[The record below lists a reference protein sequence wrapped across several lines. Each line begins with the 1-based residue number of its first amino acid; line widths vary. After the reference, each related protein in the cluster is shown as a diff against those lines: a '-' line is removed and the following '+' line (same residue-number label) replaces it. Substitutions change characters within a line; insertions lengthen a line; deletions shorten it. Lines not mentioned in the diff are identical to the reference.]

1 MPTDQKIENLL
12 NLALDTTP
20 EEREKSLTLNIGFD
34 AQDQE
39 WDLIVKY
46 SGSLEKFRERGIRV
60 AELAN
65 GYAIVTIA
73 QSMISYLSAQPE
85 IEYIEKPKRLF
96 FSARQGRT
104 ASCMDVLQL
113 MDETGVSGAAGA
125 LLEQE
130 ENMAT
135 RALLGQGILIAV
147 IDSGV
152 DYTHPDFRNPDGS
165 TRILAIWDQS
175 IAGNP
180 PEGYTLGTEY
190 TKVQIDEALRSGQR
204 LPTRDISGHGTE
216 VLGIASGNGRASIS
230 GGPKAGGLEGGDGQ
244 LTAEAEAPSSGGQQ
258 EGARVQALE
267 QPVIGPDRG
276 VAPLA
281 HILVVKL
288 GNPKPGSFP
297 RTTELM
303 QALDYV
309 YRKAQ
314 EWGLPVAV
322 NLSFGNVYGP
332 HNGTSLLETFIAE
345 LADRWRSVIC
355 VGTGN
360 EGSTAGHASGMLQ
373 QGNAREVQ
381 MGVAPFESTINVQ
394 LWKSYSDEFEIR
406 LITPEGQ
413 VIGPL
418 PENLGPQRYLAGNT
432 ELLIFYGK
440 PSPYSISQEIYFD
453 FLPTR
458 EYIDSG
464 IWRFQLMPR
473 RVTDGRYDIWL
484 PQAEVLNPGTRFYE
498 PSVENTL
505 TIPATARNVVAVG
518 AYDSR
523 SLTYA
528 PFSGR
533 GNPPGQ
539 PLPSGA
545 TAVKPDLAAP
555 GVNIRATAVGGGYT
569 IVTGTSFATP
579 FVTGAA
585 AMLMQWGII
594 NVNDPFLYG
603 EKVRAYL
610 RRGAR
615 PLPGF
620 AQYPNSQVGYG
631 ALCVR
636 ESLPK

>member
-1 MPTDQKIENLL
+1 MATDQKIENLL
-12 NLALDTTP
+12 NLALDASP
-20 EEREKSLTLNIGFD
+20 EEREKSLTLNVGFD
-34 AQDQE
+34 VQDQE

-46 SGSLEKFRERGIRV
+46 SGSLQRFREQGIRI

-73 QSMISYLSAQPE
+73 QSMIPRFAAQPE
-85 IEYIEKPKRLF
+85 IEYVEKPKRLF

-104 ASCMDVLQL
+104 ASCMDVLQITDAAGL
-113 MDETGVSGAAGA
+113 PSIVPGVSQTTEELPGTSM
-125 LLEQE
+125 EQE
-130 ENMAT
+130 WDGMA
-135 RALLGQGILIAV
+135 RPLLGQGILIAV

-152 DYTHPDFRNPDGS
+152 DYTHPDFRNLDGS

-175 IAGNP
+175 VSGNP

-190 TKVQIDEALRSGQR
+190 TKAEIDEALRSGRR

-216 VLGIASGNGRASIS
+216 VLGIAAGNGRASIP
-230 GGPKAGGLEGGDGQ
+230 GRLQEADGQ
-244 LTAEAEAPSSGGQQ
+244 SVVDGMSDP
-258 EGARVQALE
+258 ARPAF
-267 QPVIGPDRG
+267 GPDRG

-288 GNPKPGSFP
+288 GNPKPESFP

-314 EWGLPVAV
+314 EWNLPVAI

-332 HNGTSLLETFIAE
+332 HNGTSLLETYIAE
-345 LADRWRSVIC
+345 IANRWRSVIC

-360 EGSTAGHASGMLQ
+360 EGSTAGHASGILQ
-373 QGNAREVQ
+373 QGSRREVQ

-394 LWKSYSDEFEIR
+394 LWKSYSDEFEIL
-406 LITPEGQ
+406 LISPEGQ

-418 PENLGPQRYLAGNT
+418 PENLGPQRYLTGST

-440 PSPYSISQEIYFD
+440 PSPYSVSQEIYFD
-453 FLPTR
+453 FLPR
-458 EYIDSG
+458 RDYIDSG

-473 RVTDGRYDIWL
+473 RVADGRYDIWL
-484 PQAEVLNPGTRFYE
+484 PQAEVLNRGTRFYE

-505 TIPATARNVVAVG
+505 TIPATARNIVAVG

-545 TAVKPDLAAP
+545 TTVKPDIAAP
-555 GVNIRATAVGGGYT
+555 GVNIRTTAVAGGYT
-569 IVTGTSFATP
+569 TVTGTSFATP

-585 AMLMQWGII
+585 AMLMQWGIV
-594 NVNDPFLYG
+594 NGNDPYLYG

-636 ESLPK
+636 DSLPM

>member
-1 MPTDQKIENLL
+1 MATDQKIENLL

-20 EEREKSLTLNIGFD
+20 EEREKSLTLNVGFD
-34 AQDQE
+34 TQDQQ

-46 SGSLEKFRERGIRV
+46 SGSLQKFREQGIRV

-65 GYAIVTIA
+65 GYAVVTIA
-73 QSMISYLSAQPE
+73 QSMISYFSAQPE
-85 IEYIEKPKRLF
+85 IEYVEKPKRLF
-96 FSARQGRT
+96 FSVRQGRT
-104 ASCMDVLQL
+104 ASCMDALQIT
-113 MDETGVSGAAGA
+113 EAAGT
-125 LLEQE
+125 LLNVPETSPVTDRQSE
-130 ENMAT
+130 DASAGENGG
-135 RALLGQGILIAV
+135 RVLPLLGQGILVAV

-175 IAGNP
+175 VAGNP

-190 TKVQIDEALRSGQR
+190 TKAQIDEALRSGQR

-216 VLGIASGNGRASIS
+216 VLGIAAGNGRTSIP
-230 GGPKAGGLEGGDGQ
+230 GRQQRAAGNVVTDP
-244 LTAEAEAPSSGGQQ
+244 A
-258 EGARVQALE
+258 
-267 QPVIGPDRG
+267 QPEFGSERG
-276 VAPLA
+276 VVPLA

-288 GNPKPGSFP
+288 GNPKPESFP

-309 YRKAQ
+309 YRRAQ
-314 EWGLPVAV
+314 EWRLPVAV

-332 HNGTSLLETFIAE
+332 HNGTSLLETYIAE
-345 LADRWRSVIC
+345 LADRWKSVIC
-355 VGTGN
+355 IGTGN
-360 EGSTAGHASGMLQ
+360 EGSTAGHASGILR
-373 QGNAREVQ
+373 QGELREVQ
-381 MGVAPFESTINVQ
+381 MGVASFERTINVQ
-394 LWKSYSDEFEIR
+394 LWKSYSDEFGVL
-406 LITPEGQ
+406 LISPEGQ
-413 VIGPL
+413 IIGPM
-418 PENLGPQRYLAGNT
+418 PENLGPQRYIAGGT
-432 ELLIFYGK
+432 ELLVFYGK

-453 FLPTR
+453 FLPVGD
-458 EYIDSG
+458 YIDSG
-464 IWRFQLMPR
+464 IWRFHLAPR
-473 RVTDGRYDIWL
+473 RVVDGRYDMWL
-484 PQAEVLNPGTRFYE
+484 PQAEALNRGTRFYE

-505 TIPATARNVVAVG
+505 TIPATARNIVAVG

-539 PLPSGA
+539 PLTSGA
-545 TAVKPDLAAP
+545 TVVKPDIVAP
-555 GVNIRATAVGGGYT
+555 GVNIRTTAVGGGYT
-569 IVTGTSFATP
+569 SVTGTSFATP
-579 FVTGAA
+579 FATGAA
-585 AMLMQWGII
+585 AMLMQWGI
-594 NVNDPFLYG
+594 VNGNDDYLYG

-636 ESLPK
+636 DSLPV

>member
-1 MPTDQKIENLL
+1 MATDQKIENLL

-20 EEREKSLTLNIGFD
+20 EEREKSLTLNVGFD
-34 AQDQE
+34 TQDQQ

-46 SGSLEKFRERGIRV
+46 SGSLQKFREQGIRV

-65 GYAIVTIA
+65 GYAVVTIA
-73 QSMISYLSAQPE
+73 QSMISYFSAQPE
-85 IEYIEKPKRLF
+85 IEYVEKPKRLF
-96 FSARQGRT
+96 FSVRQGRT
-104 ASCMDVLQL
+104 ASCMDALQIT
-113 MDETGVSGAAGA
+113 EAAGT
-125 LLEQE
+125 LLNVPETSPVTDRQSE
-130 ENMAT
+130 DASAGENGG
-135 RALLGQGILIAV
+135 RVLPLLGQGILVAV

-175 IAGNP
+175 VAGNP

-190 TKVQIDEALRSGQR
+190 TKAQIDEALRSGQR

-216 VLGIASGNGRASIS
+216 VLGIAAGNGRTSIP
-230 GGPKAGGLEGGDGQ
+230 GRQQRAAGNVVTDP
-244 LTAEAEAPSSGGQQ
+244 A
-258 EGARVQALE
+258 
-267 QPVIGPDRG
+267 QPEFGSERG
-276 VAPLA
+276 VVPLA

-288 GNPKPGSFP
+288 GNPKPESFP

-309 YRKAQ
+309 YRRAQ
-314 EWGLPVAV
+314 EWRLPVAV

-332 HNGTSLLETFIAE
+332 HNGTSLLETYIAE
-345 LADRWRSVIC
+345 LADRWKSVIC
-355 VGTGN
+355 IGTGN
-360 EGSTAGHASGMLQ
+360 EGSTAGHASGILR
-373 QGNAREVQ
+373 QGELREVQ
-381 MGVAPFESTINVQ
+381 MGVASFERTINVQ
-394 LWKSYSDEFEIR
+394 LWKSYSDEFGVL
-406 LITPEGQ
+406 LISPEGQ
-413 VIGPL
+413 IIGPM
-418 PENLGPQRYLAGNT
+418 PENLGPQRYIAGGT
-432 ELLIFYGK
+432 ELLVFYGK

-453 FLPTR
+453 FLPVGD
-458 EYIDSG
+458 YIDSG
-464 IWRFQLMPR
+464 IWRFHLAPR
-473 RVTDGRYDIWL
+473 RVVDGRYDMWL
-484 PQAEVLNPGTRFYE
+484 PQAEALNRGTRFYE

-505 TIPATARNVVAVG
+505 TIPATARNIVAVG

-539 PLPSGA
+539 PLTSGA
-545 TAVKPDLAAP
+545 TVVKPDIVAP
-555 GVNIRATAVGGGYT
+555 GVNIRTTAVGGGYT
-569 IVTGTSFATP
+569 SVTGTSFATP
-579 FVTGAA
+579 FATGAA
-585 AMLMQWGII
+585 AMLMQWGI
-594 NVNDPFLYG
+594 VNGNDDYLYG

-631 ALCVR
+631 EDVIIRLH
-636 ESLPK
+636 